1 MEISEE
7 LKNFINENIDLINE
21 NNKESWEQLYQSLNN
36 PIYIGRFT
44 EILSA
49 ANINPI
55 EKLDYIPCSYMYGLD
70 ITSYIVPSNI
80 TRIER
85 SAFSECT
92 SLTHILFSDNLTY
105 IGNSAFYDCNKLSKI
120 ILPNSVTFIGSGA
133 FSTNTSLVEISLS
146 DNIKSIGDLT
156 FQDCKNLVN
165 IKIPD
170 GVISIGK
177 YAFVN
182 CDSLVDVTI
191 PNTIKKISI
200 GAFNICS
207 NLREIKFDGTKQQA
221 AKIKIWD
228 QKKWRVDSPIQ
239 KITCTDGEIK
249 LN

>member
-1 MEISEE
+1 MDET
-7 LKNFINENIDLINE
+7 LKNFINENLDLINE
-21 NNKESWEQLYQSLNN
+21 NTKESWEQLYQSLKS

-44 EILSA
+44 KILSA
-49 ANINPI
+49 AGINPI
-55 EKLDYIPCSYMYGLD
+55 EKLDYIPDSYMYGLD

-85 SAFSECT
+85 LAFSECT
-92 SLTHILFSDNLTY
+92 SLMHILLPDNLTY
-105 IGNSAFYDCNKLSKI
+105 IGDSAFYNCNKVSKI

-133 FSTNTSLVEISLS
+133 FSTNSALAEISLS

-156 FQDCKNLVN
+156 FQDCKNLVS

-182 CDSLVDVTI
+182 CDSLIDVTI
-191 PNTIKKISI
+191 PNTVKKIST

-221 AKIKIWD
+221 AKLKIWD

-239 KITCTDGEIK
+239 KIICTDGEIE
-249 LN
+249 L